1 MASATVPCGRVAS
14 STTQAWVSAEAWPA
28 TLGGRPAST
37 SPMHGTSV
45 QPPGSRSIA
54 SSSIPTVQG
63 RAAAAGFHCAQSMRA
78 ASVPSRGAP
87 REGVRTRIGAGAS
100 RPQRIV

>member
-14 STTQAWVSAEAWPA
+14 STTHAWVSAEAWPA

-37 SPMHGTSV
+37 SSMHGTSV
-45 QPPGSRSIA
+45 QPPGSRSID

-63 RAAAAGFHCAQSMRA
+63 RAAAAGFHCAQSMCA
-78 ASVPSRGAP
+78 ASVPSGGPA

-100 RPQRIV
+100 RTQRIV